1 MRIQLLG
8 FGNVGQSL
16 IDLIQEKRR
25 LLDSLGIE
33 IVIVSVSDSHGTAI
47 DEKGLSPI
55 EVLKYKRLEWKG
67 FRKYSVDYSALDAI
81 RNVESDVVV
90 EMTPS
95 TMDGE
100 PGLSN
105 INVALSSKRHV
116 VTSNKGPLVVAY
128 RDLMRTAEQNNVK
141 LLYEATVAAQ
151 VPVFCLVKS
160 CFVADELQSLRGI
173 LNATTNFII
182 GEMEKGK
189 DFQEALTEAT
199 NAGWAETNYS
209 DDIDG
214 IDSARKLVIL
224 ANALFNADV
233 CLEDVKI
240 EGIRHIETMV
250 KEAQAANKKAK
261 LVCEISKGKG
271 KLDMIVSPK
280 QVSLDDSL
288 STVNRGD
295 MGIEFIFQT
304 SKGVFVSAQF
314 LGPKQTA
321 YAVLNDIIKIKSEY
335 CCQL

>member
-1 MRIQLLG
+1 MRIQFVG

-16 IDLIQEKRR
+16 IDLVQEKSR
-25 LLDSLGIE
+25 LLKSLNVE
-33 IVIVSVSDSHGTAI
+33 IVVVSVSDSHGTAV
-47 DEKGLSPI
+47 DEKGLSPV
-55 EVLKYKRLEWKG
+55 EVLKYKKLGWKG
-67 FRKYSVDYSALDAI
+67 FKKYVVGYSALDAI
-81 RNVESDVVV
+81 RDVESDVVV

-105 INVALSSKRHV
+105 VNAALSSKKHV

-160 CFVADELQSLRGI
+160 CFAADELQNLKGI

-189 DFQEALTEAT
+189 DFREALTEAM

-224 ANALFNADV
+224 ANALLNADV
-233 CLEDVKI
+233 SLEDVKV
-240 EGIRHIETMV
+240 EGIRHVETMV
-250 KEAQAANKKAK
+250 KEAQDANKKVK
-261 LVCEISKGKG
+261 LVCEISRGEGKV
-271 KLDMIVSPK
+271 DMTVSPR

-288 STVNRGD
+288 STVNHGG
-295 MGIEFIFQT
+295 MGIKFVFQT
-304 SKGVFVSAQF
+304 SKEVFVSAQY

-321 YAVLNDIIKIKSEY
+321 YAVLNDIINTKSEY
-335 CCQL
+335 RF